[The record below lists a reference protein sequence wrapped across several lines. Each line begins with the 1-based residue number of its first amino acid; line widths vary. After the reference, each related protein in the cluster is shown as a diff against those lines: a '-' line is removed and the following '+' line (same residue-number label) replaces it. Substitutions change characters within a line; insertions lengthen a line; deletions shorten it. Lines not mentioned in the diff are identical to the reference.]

1 MAISNS
7 IRREAKRRANLK
19 TDEIINYLLKE
30 FKAYPPGGCDC
41 EYCKLQ
47 AVYTYGRRVVS
58 HKIRRLENMTIT
70 LGNLRINTKMQKQV
84 AGWMSYGKL
93 QDECWTMQDNL
104 GRLEKRR
111 DKLNISNEHIKGAKD
126 YFGKM
131 GFFNLRTLVS
141 ELENDASLKLGFRV
155 VEDCLENV

>member
-19 TDEIINYLLKE
+19 TDEVVNYLLKE
-30 FKAYPPGGCDC
+30 FKAYPPCGCDC

-47 AVYTYGRRVVS
+47 AVYTYGNRVLS
-58 HKIRRLENMTIT
+58 HKFSKIESIHFKHAGYTRKHTRSRTALGELQEEAWALE
-70 LGNLRINTKMQKQV
+70 
-84 AGWMSYGKL
+84 
-93 QDECWTMQDNL
+93 DNL

-111 DKLNISNEHIKGAKD
+111 DKLNIPNEHIKGAKD

-141 ELENDASLKLGFRV
+141 EFENDASLKLGFRV